1 MKAIILSISSD
12 IGCELAKALQKRGYE
27 VFGTFNNTKPDIKLK
42 KENLLRLN
50 IKNYGSSEFSSWIRS
65 IGKWNLFISC
75 IGTQY
80 PVGEFTDVKMDK
92 WVEGIAENSTYQI
105 AALINAIK
113 YRSKDPMPSVIF
125 FAGGGTNSAT
135 PCYSAQTLGK
145 ISLIKSIELLDSEI
159 KDVKFSILGPGW
171 VKTKIHNSTLLAKE
185 KAGINYNRTIEMMN
199 SEKNFNSIK
208 KVIEDTL
215 KLISLPKEL
224 VGGRNFSSVHDEIT
238 IENLTRLKSLDNDF
252 YKLRRKLNDK

>member
-12 IGCELAKALQKRGYE
+12 IGCELAKALQNKGYE
-27 VFGTFNNTKPDIKLK
+27 VYGTFNNTKPNFTFK
-42 KENLLRLN
+42 KENLLRLS
-50 IKNYGSSEFSSWIRS
+50 IKDYGSSKYINWIRS
-65 IGKWNLFISC
+65 IGEWSLFISC
-75 IGTQY
+75 IGTQN
-80 PVGEFTDVKMDK
+80 PVGKFTDVIIDK

-113 YRSKDPMPSVIF
+113 YRSKDTIASVIF

-135 PCYSAQTLGK
+135 PFYSAQTLGK

-171 VKTKIHNSTLLAKE
+171 VKTKIHNSTLIAKE
-185 KAGINYNRTIEMMN
+185 KAGSNYKKTIEMMN
-199 SEKNFNSIK
+199 SEKNFNSME
-208 KVIEDTL
+208 KVIEDTF

-238 IENLTRLKSLDNDF
+238 IKNLKRLKSIDNDF

>member
-12 IGCELAKALQKRGYE
+12 IGCELGNALQNKGYE
-27 VFGTFNNTKPDIKLK
+27 VFGTFNNTMPDIKLK

-50 IKNYGSSEFSSWIRS
+50 IKDYGSSKYINWIRA
-65 IGKWNLFISC
+65 IGKWSLFISC
-75 IGTQY
+75 IGTQN
-80 PVGEFTDVKMDK
+80 PIGKFTDINMDE

-113 YRSKDPMPSVIF
+113 YRSNDTIASVIF
-125 FAGGGTNSAT
+125 FAGGGANSAT
-135 PCYSAQTLGK
+135 PFYSAQTLGK

-171 VKTKIHNSTLLAKE
+171 VKTKIHDSTLIVKE
-185 KAGINYNRTIEMMN
+185 KAGPNFKKTIEMMN
-199 SEKNFNSIK
+199 SEKACNSIE
-208 KVIEDTL
+208 KVIEDTF

-238 IENLTRLKSLDNDF
+238 IENLERLKSIDNDF
-252 YKLRRKLNDK
+252 YKLRRKLNNK

>member
-12 IGCELAKALQKRGYE
+12 IGCELAKALLKKGYE
-27 VFGTFNNTKPDIKLK
+27 VYGTFNNSKPNIDLK
-42 KENLLRLN
+42 KENLLNLN
-50 IKNYGSSEFSSWIRS
+50 IKNYGSSEYDNWIKS

-75 IGTQY
+75 IGTQN
-80 PVGEFTDVKMDK
+80 PVGEFTDVIMDK

-105 AALINAIK
+105 AALIKAIK
-113 YRSKDPMPSVIF
+113 YRSQNHIPSVIF

-135 PCYSAQTLGK
+135 PFYSAYTIGK

-171 VKTKIHNSTLLAKE
+171 VKTKIHNSTLIAKE
-185 KAGINYNRTIEMMN
+185 KAGLNYKKTIEMMN
-199 SEKNFNSIK
+199 SEKDFNSME
-208 KVIEDTL
+208 KVIADTL

-238 IENLTRLKSLDNDF
+238 IENLKRLKSLDNDF